1 MTAVHEDNWGQFC
14 DQFCPGDESK
24 ICGGGHGA
32 ISVYP
37 NFPSDSLKGMSD
49 CYLVPIQLVCLQ
61 LSAFCLH
68 FRHGCYGQK

>member
-49 CYLVPIQLVCLQ
+49 CDLATYLTCLFTVVSF
-61 LSAFCLH
+61 LFT
-68 FRHGCYGQK
+68 F

>member
-49 CYLVPIQLVCLQ
+49 CYLAWRSKKVPAQSV
-61 LSAFCLH
+61 LSSTFI
-68 FRHGCYGQK
+68 F

>member
-1 MTAVHEDNWGQFC
+1 MTAVDENNWGQFC

-37 NFPSDSLKGMSD
+37 KFPSDSLKGM
-49 CYLVPIQLVCLQ
+49 
-61 LSAFCLH
+61 
-68 FRHGCYGQK
+68 

>member
-37 NFPSDSLKGMSD
+37 NFPSDSLKGM
-49 CYLVPIQLVCLQ
+49 
-61 LSAFCLH
+61 
-68 FRHGCYGQK
+68 